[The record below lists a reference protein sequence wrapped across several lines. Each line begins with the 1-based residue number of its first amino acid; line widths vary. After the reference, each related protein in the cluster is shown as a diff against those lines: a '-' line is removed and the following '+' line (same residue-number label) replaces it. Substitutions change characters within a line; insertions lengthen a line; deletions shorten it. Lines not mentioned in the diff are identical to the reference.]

1 MYSNII
7 SGALLG
13 VKAMIINVEVD
24 ISPGLP
30 KFTIVGCPGNE
41 VRESAERIWAALKN
55 TSLHPPV
62 ARITINLSPA
72 DIHKEGT
79 AYDLPIALGI
89 LESSGDI
96 PAGCTKDTLIV
107 GELGLNGEIRPV
119 RGILPIVSTA
129 ADEGI
134 KECIVP
140 RENVREGAVI
150 PGIKIRGASDI
161 QSLVRYLNAPSDE
174 ILPTTRI
181 DASKLFSESDDT
193 LGSVPDF
200 SDVSGQEAA
209 KRAAVISAAGFHS
222 MLMTGPPGVGKSLIA
237 KRIPTILPPLS
248 LEESLEVTSIYSVA
262 GKLSGDSP
270 LITTR
275 GFQAPHHTITLP
287 ALLGG
292 GMHPK
297 PGAIS
302 LAHRSVLFLDE
313 FTEFDRRVIESL
325 RQPLEDHSVNI
336 SRANYNVSYP
346 ADFLLICA
354 MNPCPC
360 GYYPDRNKC
369 RCSEPELKRY
379 LNKVS
384 GPLLDRI
391 DLCVEM
397 SRVALSDMS
406 ASSSKTCSKDMR
418 EQVLSA
424 RKMQK
429 KRYASSAY
437 RFNSELSG
445 SDISKYCHLEKEEQG
460 FVESLY
466 ESLSLSLRSYHR
478 ILRVSRTIADL
489 ESSEK
494 ILKKHILEAAGFRPN
509 LDYWRNV

>member
-1 MYSNII
+1 MYSNIT

-62 ARITINLSPA
+62 ARVTINLSPA

-129 ADEGI
+129 AGSGI

-161 QSLVRYLNAPSDE
+161 QSLVKYLKDPSDE
-174 ILPTTRI
+174 ILPTTSI
-181 DASKLFSESDDT
+181 DASKLFSESEDT
-193 LGSVPDF
+193 PGSVPDF

-262 GKLSGDSP
+262 GKLKGDSP
-270 LITTR
+270 LITKR

-313 FTEFDRRVIESL
+313 FTEFDKRVIESL
-325 RQPLEDHSVNI
+325 RQPLEEHSVNI

-360 GYYPDRNKC
+360 GYYPDRNLC
-369 RCSEPELKRY
+369 NCSDSMIARY
-379 LNKVS
+379 RSKIS
-384 GPLLDRI
+384 GPMKDRI
-391 DLCVEM
+391 DIIVRAEKTDIDKL
-397 SRVALSDMS
+397 
-406 ASSSKTCSKDMR
+406 SSKKSGPTSLELRSM
-418 EQVLSA
+418 VMNA
-424 RKMQK
+424 RFMQEE
-429 KRYASSAY
+429 RYK
-437 RFNSELSG
+437 N
-445 SDISKYCHLEKEEQG
+445 SDISYNSEISVAMIDEYLPLGVPEKEYMKDIYRNMN
-460 FVESLY
+460 LTA
-466 ESLSLSLRSYHR
+466 RSYHK
-478 ILRVSRTIADL
+478 ILKVARTIADI
-489 ESSEK
+489 ENSHYIK
-494 ILKKHILEAAGFRPN
+494 IPHLAEAVCYRG
-509 LDYWRNV
+509 